1 MKNIIFQINGGI
13 GKCIA
18 ATAVCKS
25 IKVKY
30 NDYKLI
36 VVSGYPEVFLGNPN
50 VDRAYAFG
58 QQAYFYKEYIENNE
72 IIVFAHDPYLDA
84 KHIKQQEHL
93 IETWCRIYDLP
104 IIQKEG
110 ELFLTQREINFYKSK
125 YVSDKPILLLQT
137 NGGAGGDLKYSW
149 ARDIPYNLVQKVIE
163 EYRNQ
168 YNIVHIRRD
177 DQLQY
182 EGTFGVQDNFRSLLV
197 LISLSDKR
205 LLMDSFA
212 QHAAACFNKESVVLW
227 IANSPKVFGY
237 DLHKNIIANE
247 ETAIPE
253 LRNAY
258 LSKYN
263 ISGDLLEFPYNN
275 EEEIFNVEDVI
286 NSLK

>member
-1 MKNIIFQINGGI
+1 MKNVIFQISGGI
-13 GKCIA
+13 GKCILG
-18 ATAVCKS
+18 TSVCKS
-25 IKVKY
+25 IKQKY
-30 NDYKLI
+30 PDSKLI

-58 QQAYFYKEYIENNE
+58 QQAYFYKEYIENSE
-72 IIVFAHDPYLDA
+72 IIVLAHDPYLEA
-84 KHIKQQEHL
+84 KHIKQEEHL
-93 IETWCRIYDLP
+93 VETWCKMFDLP
-104 IIQKEG
+104 FIQKHG
-110 ELFLTQREINFYKSK
+110 ELFLTQREVDFYKNK

-149 ARDIPYNLVQKVIE
+149 ARDIPYNVVTKVIQ
-163 EYRNQ
+163 EYRNE
-168 YNIVHIRRD
+168 YNVVHIRRD

-197 LISLSDKR
+197 LISLSNKR
-205 LLMDSFA
+205 LLMDSFV
-212 QHAAACFNKESVVLW
+212 QHAAACLGKESVVLW

-237 DLHKNIIANE
+237 DLHTNIVANK
-247 ETAIPE
+247 ETTNPE

-275 EEEIFNVEDVI
+275 EDEIFNVDEVI
-286 NSLK
+286 NALK